1 MKKFVVKIKQTEKA
15 EHQPIPGVFFIDST
29 QKLNKAIIDDMQK
42 SLNHMWL
49 FNKTWE
55 FKKFTLR
62 LLNIESFLDFLAD
75 VYELNIINIS
85 QVTANTILKPMLKA
99 SGDFDD
105 WDLKNIYNNN
115 LTGELLNRFN
125 LDLLVTTFGW
135 DSDIVI
141 KYLNYLG
148 YRYQELEGYEN
159 IYHLSDNYTLEDQV
173 FIDCYKNLNFYD
185 IDVIDNNGN
194 ILRRFR
200 DWYISDICNID
211 EVLEEVNCNVPY
223 DEPENLVKKDSFK
236 IVIG

>member
-1 MKKFVVKIKQTEKA
+1 MKKFVVKIKQTETK
-15 EHQPIPGVFFIDST
+15 EHQPIPGVHFIDAT
-29 QKLNKAIIDDMQK
+29 QELNKAVIDGIQE

-49 FNKTWE
+49 FNRTWE

-62 LLNIESFLDFLAD
+62 LLNIESFLDFLEN
-75 VYELNIINIS
+75 VYQKNLFGIS
-85 QVTANTILKPMLKA
+85 ENTANTILKPMLKA
-99 SGDFDD
+99 SRDFSDR
-105 WDLKNIYNNN
+105 DLKNIYNSN
-115 LTGELLNRFN
+115 LLGELLNRFN
-125 LDLLVTTFGW
+125 LDLLVKTFGW

-148 YRYQELEGYEN
+148 YRYQKLEGFEN
-159 IYHLSDNYTLEDQV
+159 IYHLSDNYILEDQV

-194 ILRRFR
+194 ILRSFR
-200 DWYISDICNID
+200 DWYVSDICNID